1 MYCCNAVSFIHPF
14 VLWSKWLKGNNK
26 WAIISSQNLFNKYTE
41 HSMPTHRHIV
51 SNIYA
56 PFLTVNHSHCD
67 RLKCIQPMFWISLI
81 VNHAL
86 ALISRLNGI
95 CASHS
100 RVDDIKMCNKY
111 FNTSQIADC
120 VYQVCRTLIEHC
132 IGFNGWFSSS
142 FSAFCTFLSLSQC
155 HTTGKELLGFIFVF
169 LCCFNSIA
177 PRIWNRN
184 ICIWMLSLLL
194 FQTEAILRCRM
205 RSSIYQSDIVIA
217 EEVRK

>member
-1 MYCCNAVSFIHPF
+1 
-14 VLWSKWLKGNNK
+14 
-26 WAIISSQNLFNKYTE
+26 
-41 HSMPTHRHIV
+41 MPTHRHIV

-142 FSAFCTFLSLSQC
+142 FSAFCTLLSFSVPYNGERIARFYFC
-155 HTTGKELLGFIFVF
+155 IFV
-169 LCCFNSIA
+169 
-177 PRIWNRN
+177 
-184 ICIWMLSLLL
+184 L
-194 FQTEAILRCRM
+194 FQFYCPSHLK
-205 RSSIYQSDIVIA
+205 S
-217 EEVRK
+217 